1 MDTLRF
7 VGGVVVAY
15 LGFVLV
21 MGSFSL
27 VSDAVPAI
35 TSFVAANATHP
46 IVLLNL
52 GLVGAT
58 ALIVALAWRK
68 Q

>member
-1 MDTLRF
+1 MDTLRL

-27 VSDAVPAI
+27 VSDAVSAI

-46 IVLLNL
+46 I
-52 GLVGAT
+52 GC
-58 ALIVALAWRK
+58 
-68 Q
+68 

>member
-1 MDTLRF
+1 MDTLRL

-15 LGFVLV
+15 LGFILII
-21 MGSFSL
+21 GSFSL

-35 TSFVAANATHP
+35 ASFVAANATHP

-58 ALIVALAWRK
+58 VLIVALAWRK
-68 Q
+68 R